1 MKTIQVSALSGRDV
15 FARLLDVETADQLA
29 EAKPRILVI
38 NPGSTST
45 KVALFH
51 GVQKVDGF
59 EVHIQPHLEDTADTR
74 SIQIMGWLA
83 ERHIDPESLDA
94 IAARGGFFRPVPS
107 GTYAVTPD
115 LLEDLADPEIKH
127 AANMGVPIAMRIRE
141 LSGRDIPVS
150 VSNPVVVDEVDISS
164 RMTGLREFKTDGTS
178 VHYLSHKSVIAISA
192 WEFGMHPSEASVVS
206 VHLGGGFSLIR
217 NHRGRAVRVIN
228 AFSGLPA
235 ANRSGLLPQHEM
247 LGRLEE
253 HQMSLDEMLRATF
266 REGGLMSLAGTN
278 DFKTLLEF
286 RGFGATDEQRE
297 KIDLVLDFFAQK
309 VAEGI
314 LSSAAGWGKPD
325 YACVTGGLSQSEEFV
340 KMVERRLGGLLPL
353 VRVPGS
359 VEQEALA
366 AGAAL
371 SLLHP
376 ECLRDYASEREKLY
390 KQRLGENHLIDQVVF
405 KKPVLHRKKG
415 SPLCSLEEII
425 QATRTRVHEE
435 FMPTIAIAG
444 SDNEDALAAAM
455 RATEE
460 GEHKI
465 ARFILVG
472 DREKTLRTAEKLDLD
487 LNQQDFTLVHSDD
500 PVAKCLEF
508 YESGDTHVL
517 MKGSVKTEAILGPTF
532 RWLKENGRLP
542 KDALYSHVAVFERKA
557 LGKLILLTD
566 GGINIEPSKDEK
578 RRILENALFVARSLN
593 LPRPKAAVISAIEK
607 VNPRIESSVEAAEI
621 AALYRDRSDCIVE
634 GPVSFDVATEE
645 DIAEEKGYEGE
656 IRGNADIL
664 VMPGIDSGNAVYK
677 TLTTS
682 GHDAAGCIVG
692 GGIPVVLTSRGD
704 SALTKLASIS
714 MSLRLYFQR
723 MREADSR

>member
-1 MKTIQVSALSGRDV
+1 
-15 FARLLDVETADQLA
+15 
-29 EAKPRILVI
+29 
-38 NPGSTST
+38 
-45 KVALFH
+45 
-51 GVQKVDGF
+51 
-59 EVHIQPHLEDTADTR
+59 
-74 SIQIMGWLA
+74 
-83 ERHIDPESLDA
+83 
-94 IAARGGFFRPVPS
+94 
-107 GTYAVTPD
+107 
-115 LLEDLADPEIKH
+115 
-127 AANMGVPIAMRIRE
+127 
-141 LSGRDIPVS
+141 
-150 VSNPVVVDEVDISS
+150 
-164 RMTGLREFKTDGTS
+164 
-178 VHYLSHKSVIAISA
+178 
-192 WEFGMHPSEASVVS
+192 
-206 VHLGGGFSLIR
+206 
-217 NHRGRAVRVIN
+217 
-228 AFSGLPA
+228 
-235 ANRSGLLPQHEM
+235 
-247 LGRLEE
+247 
-253 HQMSLDEMLRATF
+253 
-266 REGGLMSLAGTN
+266 
-278 DFKTLLEF
+278 
-286 RGFGATDEQRE
+286 
-297 KIDLVLDFFAQK
+297 
-309 VAEGI
+309 
-314 LSSAAGWGKPD
+314 
-325 YACVTGGLSQSEEFV
+325 
-340 KMVERRLGGLLPL
+340 
-353 VRVPGS
+353 
-359 VEQEALA
+359 
-366 AGAAL
+366 
-371 SLLHP
+371 
-376 ECLRDYASEREKLY
+376 
-390 KQRLGENHLIDQVVF
+390 VF

>member
-1 MKTIQVSALSGRDV
+1 MKTIQISAIEGSEL
-15 FARLLDVETADQLA
+15 FARLIGTETTELLADSN
-29 EAKPRILVI
+29 PRILVI

-45 KVALFH
+45 KVALFE

-59 EVHIQPHLEDTADTR
+59 EVHIQPNVEDSARTR
-74 SIQIMGWLA
+74 SEMILHWMS
-83 ERHIDPESLDA
+83 ERGISADSLDA
-94 IAARGGFFRPVPS
+94 LGARGGFFRPVPS
-107 GTYAVTPD
+107 GTYSVNSD
-115 LLEDLADPEIKH
+115 LLADLADPEIKH

-141 LSGRDIPVS
+141 LSGKDLPVT
-150 VSNPVVVDEVDISS
+150 VTNPVVVDEAAIAG
-164 RMTGLREFKTDGTS
+164 RMTGSREFKTDGTS

-192 WEFGMHPSEASVVS
+192 AEFGVDPDEASVIS

-228 AFSGLPA
+228 AFSGLPS

-247 LGRLEE
+247 LLRLED
-253 HQMSLDEMLRATF
+253 HQLSLDEMLRATF
-266 REGGLMSLAGTN
+266 REGGLLSLAGTN
-278 DFKTLLEF
+278 DFKTLIEF
-286 RGFGATDEQRE
+286 RNFGATDEQRQ
-297 KIDLVLDFFAQK
+297 KIDLVLEFFAQR

-314 LSSAAGWGKPD
+314 LSMAAGWGKPD
-325 YACVTGGLSQSEEFV
+325 YVCVTGGLSQSEEFV
-340 KMVERRLGGLLPL
+340 ERIEARLGGILPL
-353 VRVPGS
+353 LRVPGS

-371 SLLHP
+371 RLLKP
-376 ECLRDYASEREKLY
+376 ECLRDYVIERD
-390 KQRLGENHLIDQVVF
+390 RLQTLRLEENRLIDRAVF
-405 KKPVLHRKKG
+405 ARPILHRKKG
-415 SPLCSLEEII
+415 SPLCNLEEII
-425 QATRTRVHEE
+425 QATRSRVQEE

-444 SDNEDALAAAM
+444 SDNEDALAAAQ
-455 RATEE
+455 RAAEE
-460 GEHKI
+460 GEYKI
-465 ARFILVG
+465 ARFLLVG
-472 DREKTLRTAEKLDLD
+472 DEDKTRRTAARLEMD
-487 LNQQDFTLVHSDD
+487 LNQSDYTLIPAAD
-500 PVAKCLEF
+500 PVARCLELF
-508 YESGDTHVL
+508 GDGEAHVL

-532 RWLKENGRLP
+532 RWLKERGRLP
-542 KDALYSHVAVFERKA
+542 QDALYSHVAVFERKA
-557 LGKLILLTD
+557 LRKLILLTD
-566 GGINIEPSKDEK
+566 AGINIEPDKEQK

-593 LPRPKAAVISAIEK
+593 LPVPRVAVISAIEK

-621 AALYRDRSDCIVE
+621 AELFKDRNDCIVE
-634 GPVSFDVATEE
+634 GPVSFDVATEA

-656 IRGNADIL
+656 IQGDADIL

-723 MREADSR
+723 MREADLS